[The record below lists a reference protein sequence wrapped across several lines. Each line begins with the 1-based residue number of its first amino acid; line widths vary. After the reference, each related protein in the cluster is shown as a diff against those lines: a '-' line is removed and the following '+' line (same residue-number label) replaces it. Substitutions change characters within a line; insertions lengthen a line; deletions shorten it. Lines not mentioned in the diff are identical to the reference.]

1 MLLLDT
7 PVRAQARH
15 RLTVSLAESRWE
27 VLEAQR
33 LRFKVFAEEMG
44 ARLPSAQ
51 LGLDRDMYDPYC
63 EHLVA
68 REEDTGEVV
77 GTYRI
82 LTSHQAERIGGFYSD
97 EEFDL
102 TRFQHLR
109 DRMLEVGRSCVHPD
123 HRNGTTIALL
133 WSGLARFILSRGY
146 EYVIGCASIGMGDGG
161 NSAASI
167 YNSLRRI
174 AMSPIEYRVFPR
186 HPLALGALDGSVC
199 APVPPLIK
207 GYVRLGAY
215 VCGEP
220 AWDPDFNTAD
230 LLMLLPLAR
239 VEKRYARHFL
249 KDDRQRANVLSQAPG
264 PLHPP
269 RP

>member
-1 MLLLDT
+1 MLLLELAAGG
-7 PVRAQARH
+7 RKRR
-15 RLTVSLAESRWE
+15 RLSVSLAESRWE

-44 ARLPSAQ
+44 ARLPNAH
-51 LGLDRDMYDPYC
+51 LGLDRDMYDRYC
-63 EHLVA
+63 EHLVV
-68 REEDTGEVV
+68 REDETGEVV

-82 LTSHQAERIGGFYSD
+82 LTSHQARRIGGFYAD

-109 DRMLEVGRSCVHPD
+109 ERMLEVGRACVHPD
-123 HRNGTTIALL
+123 HRNGAAIGLL
-133 WSGLARFILSRGY
+133 WSALARYILVRGY

-161 NSAASI
+161 IAAASI
-167 YNSLRRI
+167 YNSLRQT

-186 HPLALGALDGSVC
+186 HRLALEATSG
-199 APVPPLIK
+199 PVAAAMPPLIK
-207 GYVRLGAY
+207 GYLRLGAH

-230 LLMLLPLAR
+230 ILMLLPLAR
-239 VEKRYARHFL
+239 VERRYARHFL
-249 KDDRQRANVLSQAPG
+249 KDDRRRASTRPPAPG

-269 RP
+269 HP